1 MTIEY
6 TASGLPSMRSIRAL
20 DKVVDALTRLRMP
33 DAAKAKTLGRRLRRL
48 RAGGPGGPRG
58 RAKK

>member
-6 TASGLPSMRSIRAL
+6 TASGLPAMRSIRAL

-48 RAGGPGGPRG
+48 RA
-58 RAKK
+58 KK